1 MVKSMSMNEGEVQV
15 SAAGAER
22 IPTLEPLWAAMHEHH
37 SAMQDAVAP
46 TRPVEES
53 WRLRKAQYEEWL
65 SSDDALLLIAE
76 RGGDPIGYAVVR
88 FGPGA
93 ATWDIGERVAEIE
106 SLSVATDARGS
117 GIGTLLMDAVR
128 AATRDRGAERLF
140 VGVAHANSGALRF
153 YEREGFAP
161 FYVLLMEAS
170 DRPEGG
176 P

>member
-1 MVKSMSMNEGEVQV
+1 MTDGEVHV
-15 SAAGAER
+15 STAGPER
-22 IPTLEPLWAAMHEHH
+22 IPALEALWAAMHEHH
-37 SAMQDAVAP
+37 SSMEDAVAP

-65 SSDDALLLIAE
+65 SSEDALLLIAE

-106 SLSVATDARGS
+106 SLSVATGARGG
-117 GIGTLLMDAVR
+117 GIGALLMDAVR
-128 AATRDRGAERLF
+128 AAARDRGAERLF

-153 YEREGFAP
+153 YEREGFKP

-170 DRPEGG
+170 GRPDDGR
-176 P
+176 